1 MKNAAC
7 WRVPRAETLVCSPV
21 PATAGDPESEL
32 YGVPSSGAAL
42 NPLGILPAVGS
53 AICWGTFFVPV
64 RKVNV
69 VNIWQLQGATGIG
82 VLLFAIPV
90 GFFSGFQILPA
101 GLLSGTIW
109 AAGNILAL
117 YSVRLIGLSRTSP
130 FLAGFSVL
138 VSFLWGVLY
147 FGERF
152 NLMALAVA
160 GVGLLLFGLF
170 FISNTSK
177 GAPIRKRGYLVA
189 TASGLVG
196 GSYVIPLQAAH
207 SLQSGFFS
215 SSLAIFA
222 VGIPLLL
229 ISRNFARK
237 EMLAGM
243 LSGGLFNVGSLAVLF
258 AVGLIG
264 ITVAYPISQTAT
276 LFAVSWGVIYFRE
289 IVHREAILKVAAGAG
304 LILCGA
310 ALVTVA

>member
-1 MKNAAC
+1 MN
-7 WRVPRAETLVCSPV
+7 L
-21 PATAGDPESEL
+21 
-32 YGVPSSGAAL
+32 
-42 NPLGILPAVGS
+42 LGLLPAIGA

-64 RKVNV
+64 RKVQV

-82 VLLFAIPV
+82 VILFALPV

-101 GLLSGTIW
+101 GLLSGAIW

-147 FGERF
+147 FGEKF
-152 NLMALAVA
+152 SFLVLAVVA
-160 GVGLLLFGLF
+160 VGVLLVGLF
-170 FISNTSK
+170 FISNTSN

-222 VGIPLLL
+222 IGIPLLL
-229 ISRNFARK
+229 LSRNFARR
-237 EMLAGM
+237 EMLAGT
-243 LSGGLFNVGSLAVLF
+243 LSGALFNIGSLAVLF
-258 AVGLIG
+258 AVGMIG

-276 LFAVSWGVIYFRE
+276 LFAVSWGVLYFKE
-289 IVHREAILKVAAGAG
+289 IIHRQGILRIITGAG

-310 ALVTVA
+310 ALITVA

>member
-1 MKNAAC
+1 MN
-7 WRVPRAETLVCSPV
+7 L
-21 PATAGDPESEL
+21 
-32 YGVPSSGAAL
+32 
-42 NPLGILPAVGS
+42 LGLLPAIGS
-53 AICWGTFFVPV
+53 AVCWGTFFVPI
-64 RKVNV
+64 RKVQV
-69 VNIWQLQGATGIG
+69 ANIWQLQGATGIG
-82 VLLFAIPV
+82 VILFALPV

-101 GLLSGTIW
+101 GLLSGAIW

-147 FGERF
+147 FDEKF
-152 NLMALAVA
+152 SYLALAVA
-160 GVGLLLFGLF
+160 AVGLLLGGLF

-177 GAPIRKRGYLVA
+177 GTQIRKRGYIVA

-196 GSYVIPLQAAH
+196 GSYVIPLQATH

-222 VGIPLLL
+222 IGIPLLL
-229 ISRNFARK
+229 FSKSFARR
-237 EMLAGM
+237 EMFAGT
-243 LSGGLFNVGSLAVLF
+243 LSGALFNVGSLAVLF

-276 LFAVSWGVIYFRE
+276 LFAVSWGVLYFKE
-289 IVHREAILKVAAGAG
+289 IIHRQGILRVITGAC

-310 ALVTVA
+310 ALITVA